1 MSAIAR
7 IGAGALD
14 RAIFGQATEKNL
26 ENMSVEEL
34 EGLFRV
40 MEERQALLWW
50 AGFAGGFGGGA
61 FGGLKLV
68 ALAAAL

>member
-1 MSAIAR
+1 MSAVAR

-14 RAIFGQATEKNL
+14 KAIFGHAPEKSL

-40 MEERQALLWW
+40 MEERQTLLWW
-50 AGFAGGFGGGA
+50 AGFAGGLGGGA
-61 FGGLKLV
+61 FGGFKLV